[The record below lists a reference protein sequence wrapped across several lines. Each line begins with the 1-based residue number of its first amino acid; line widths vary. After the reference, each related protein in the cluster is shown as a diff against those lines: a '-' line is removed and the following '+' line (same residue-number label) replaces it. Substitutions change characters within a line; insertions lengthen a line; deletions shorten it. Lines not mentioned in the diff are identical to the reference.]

1 MVSGYGDSEIL
12 HGASLDV
19 EDGQITAILG
29 PNGAGKTTLLKTI
42 MGILRARSGKVY
54 FEGRDITKSSTSEIL
69 RRGLYTSH
77 REEASSLNLPSRI
90 TSRWE
95 LTP

>member
-1 MVSGYGDSEIL
+1 MKIQVQNVVSGYGDSEIL

-54 FEGRDITKSSTSEIL
+54 FEGRDITKNPHFRDFAEGGCIHPT
-69 RRGLYTSH
+69 GKKH
-77 REEASSLNLPSRI
+77 LPSIYRQG
-90 TSRWE
+90 
-95 LTP
+95 